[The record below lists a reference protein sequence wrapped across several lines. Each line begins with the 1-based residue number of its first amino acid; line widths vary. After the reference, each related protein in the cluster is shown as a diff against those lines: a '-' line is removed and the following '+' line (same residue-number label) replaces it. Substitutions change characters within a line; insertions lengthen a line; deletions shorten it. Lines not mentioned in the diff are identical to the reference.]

1 LKDSLAY
8 KIAICHTEMQSTIGS
23 EKSKRTAWKSR
34 SIAIVWGFLSQ
45 MQRLAML
52 AWPMLAR
59 LHLLRDS
66 LDCSIAWS
74 PRAVLIVGFPSRLM
88 CAGVRGAAQGL
99 PSDHC
104 ARNGAYQLH

>member
-1 LKDSLAY
+1 
-8 KIAICHTEMQSTIGS
+8 MQSAIGS
-23 EKSKRTAWKSR
+23 EKSKRAAWKSR

-74 PRAVLIVGFPSRLM
+74 PHAFLPLASRQGLIRAGM
-88 CAGVRGAAQGL
+88 RGTAQGL
-99 PSDHC
+99 AADHC
-104 ARNGAYQLH
+104 ARNGTYQLH